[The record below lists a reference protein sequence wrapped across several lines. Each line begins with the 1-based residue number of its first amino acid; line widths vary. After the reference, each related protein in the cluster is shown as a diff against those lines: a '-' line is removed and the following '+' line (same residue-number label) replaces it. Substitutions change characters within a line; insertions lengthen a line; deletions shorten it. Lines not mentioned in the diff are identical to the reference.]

1 MHSHQALG
9 YECPEAVASAAESRD
24 VAKAVNGA
32 DDKDSLLSLGM
43 SKTMATKIIKSRE
56 RQRREFE
63 RVEQFLDL
71 DQMTTR
77 KLESEV
83 NKIIVKMKMKRE
95 GELKSETQTDI
106 PESADSETKLDSKGV
121 EKKLS
126 RMIIPA
132 VDPGVWEDV
141 NTVVGIKMNLESAS
155 YAKLTKEMELLDWNV
170 IKLLE
175 RSAGKSRANY
185 EFTHILN
192 AAITA
197 SQRESHK

>member
-83 NKIIVKMKMKRE
+83 NKIIVKMKRE

-155 YAKLTKEMELLDWNV
+155 YAKLTVRFRL
-170 IKLLE
+170 I
-175 RSAGKSRANY
+175 
-185 EFTHILN
+185 
-192 AAITA
+192 
-197 SQRESHK
+197 